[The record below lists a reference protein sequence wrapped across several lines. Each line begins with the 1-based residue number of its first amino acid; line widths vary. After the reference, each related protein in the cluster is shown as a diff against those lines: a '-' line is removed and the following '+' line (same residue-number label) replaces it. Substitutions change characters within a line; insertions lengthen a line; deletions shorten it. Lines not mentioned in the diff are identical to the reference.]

1 MNCMKNTRVFDP
13 ILDAPL
19 FPAEP
24 PLRRPEDAERTERVQ
39 GDNDYC
45 RRYTDVTTPTY
56 CFYPAT
62 GTKPHPLV
70 VVCPGGGYSILAYNH
85 EGTDVAH
92 WLLQNGIS
100 VLLLKYR
107 CPDRRD
113 QALADARRAVR
124 IARAHADEWNLD
136 ETKIGILGF
145 SAGAHLSVRTCAS
158 TEPEAP
164 AVDEIDK
171 LSCRPDF
178 AFIIYPAYL
187 YRDGYA
193 LDPDIDPAKAP
204 PTFLIQSQDDIYWQ
218 NAFAYGIALRNAG
231 VPFEMHI
238 YPDGGHGWGI
248 PRGGR
253 SSDGWTETAMTWF
266 RRSIMNNQ
274 TWQ

>member
-1 MNCMKNTRVFDP
+1 MKNTRVFDP

-100 VLLLKYR
+100 VL
-107 CPDRRD
+107 
-113 QALADARRAVR
+113 R
-124 IARAHADEWNLD
+124 IIH
-136 ETKIGILGF
+136 
-145 SAGAHLSVRTCAS
+145 
-158 TEPEAP
+158 
-164 AVDEIDK
+164 
-171 LSCRPDF
+171 
-178 AFIIYPAYL
+178 
-187 YRDGYA
+187 
-193 LDPDIDPAKAP
+193 
-204 PTFLIQSQDDIYWQ
+204 
-218 NAFAYGIALRNAG
+218 
-231 VPFEMHI
+231 
-238 YPDGGHGWGI
+238 
-248 PRGGR
+248 
-253 SSDGWTETAMTWF
+253 SSLF
-266 RRSIMNNQ
+266 R
-274 TWQ
+274 